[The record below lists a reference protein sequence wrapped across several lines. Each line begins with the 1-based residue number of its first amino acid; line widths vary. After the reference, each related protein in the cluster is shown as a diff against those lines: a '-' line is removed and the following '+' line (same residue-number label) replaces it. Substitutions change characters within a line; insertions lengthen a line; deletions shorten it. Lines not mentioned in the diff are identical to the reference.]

1 MALRV
6 LLADESS
13 TIKKVMQLALAD
25 FAVDVKSVPVG
36 LDVLSTAKSFKPDII
51 FADVLLTK
59 KTGYEVC
66 ADLKTDSETAHIP
79 VVLMWSSF
87 MEVDEHKVQD
97 CQADRR
103 LEKPFDAE
111 HLRSLVKELVQ
122 KTQSN
127 PISSF
132 LSFPEMPEFEETPV
146 QEDVY
151 NISEIDS
158 DNQMIPIPEITG
170 FSEIN
175 ALPEI
180 SDIPE
185 IDAPSQE
192 EFDEGGWAHQDLSK
206 FKLNLPDPENAGDFA
221 SKFVI
226 PQDEDLE
233 NAKVQVEG
241 DFEEISFAK
250 KDTTAGRAAT
260 TKAAVKNQ
268 MLETLQK
275 KKSTESK
282 DSSNAE
288 PYAQSKIDINVDL
301 VEKIIREEARE
312 VIESVCWK
320 LLPEIAERIVR
331 EEINKILKETEI

>member
-1 MALRV
+1 
-6 LLADESS
+6 
-13 TIKKVMQLALAD
+13 
-25 FAVDVKSVPVG
+25 
-36 LDVLSTAKSFKPDII
+36 
-51 FADVLLTK
+51 
-59 KTGYEVC
+59 
-66 ADLKTDSETAHIP
+66 
-79 VVLMWSSF
+79 
-87 MEVDEHKVQD
+87 MEVDEHKVQE

-132 LSFPEMPEFEETPV
+132 LSFPEMPEFEETPA
-146 QEDVY
+146 QEDMY
-151 NISEIDS
+151 NIPGIDS

-170 FSEIN
+170 YSEIN
-175 ALPEI
+175 AIPEI
-180 SDIPE
+180 SEIPE
-185 IDAPSQE
+185 IDAPSQG

-206 FKLNLPDPENAGDFA
+206 FKLNLPDTENAGDFA

-275 KKSTESK
+275 KKSNESK